1 MGRVSSTP
9 LVLVLPGGGYGML
22 ADHEAEP
29 VADWLH
35 GLGLDAEVLRYPV
48 APARYPDALTAV
60 RRRITALRAE
70 GRTRIGVLGFSAGGH
85 LAGSAALLPGD
96 PDERAD
102 FAVLCYPVVSM
113 IDGPH
118 EGSLEN
124 LLGNDRHLAG
134 DVSLE
139 RLVTPD
145 APPMF
150 LWHTADDE
158 AVPVRHSY
166 LLAQALA
173 EADVPHEL
181 HVFPHGPHG
190 IGLADGTGAP
200 AAWTDL
206 CAEWLRTTA
215 PQPLTHSNP
224 RPPALTTEG
233 IR

>member
-1 MGRVSSTP
+1 MGRVTSTP
-9 LVLVLPGGGYGML
+9 VILVLPGGGYGML

-29 VADWLH
+29 VVDWLG
-35 GLGLDAEVLRYPV
+35 GLGWDAEVLRYPV

-85 LAGSAALLPGD
+85 LAGCAALLPGERL
-96 PDERAD
+96 ERAD

-113 IDGPH
+113 TDGPH

-124 LLGNDRHLAG
+124 LLGADRHFAA

-139 RLVTPD
+139 RLVTPES
-145 APPMF
+145 PPMF

-166 LLAQALA
+166 LLARALSDA
-173 EADVPHEL
+173 GVPHEL
-181 HVFPHGPHG
+181 HVFPHGRHG
-190 IGLADGTGAP
+190 IGLAEGFGAP

-206 CAEWLRTTA
+206 CSEWLRTTA
-215 PQPLTHSNP
+215 PQPH
-224 RPPALTTEG
+224 PPALSTEG